1 MCSSDLLRLVKG
13 SHIVV
18 PRLYEGEHAF
28 ILQHSDRRV
37 IFVIPYEGDY
47 TLIGTTDVPYS
58 GDPTVAGISADET
71 AYLCAAVGRY
81 FTRTLTATD
90 VVWSFAGV
98 RPLYDDGSADA
109 SEVTR
114 DYVLE
119 VDGADSRAPVLSVF
133 GGKLTTYRKLA
144 EQALERI
151 APFFPGLKPP
161 WTARTPLPGGDMRGG
176 FDAFAADAARTYTW
190 LPTRDLMALA
200 RRHGTRLDMVLDD
213 ASSIADLGQP
223 FGAGQIGRAHV

>member
-1 MCSSDLLRLVKG
+1 MCSSDL
-13 SHIVV
+13 
-18 PRLYEGEHAF
+18 
-28 ILQHSDRRV
+28 
-37 IFVIPYEGDY
+37 
-47 TLIGTTDVPYS
+47 
-58 GDPTVAGISADET
+58 
-71 AYLCAAVGRY
+71 
-81 FTRTLTATD
+81 
-90 VVWSFAGV
+90 WSFAGV

-223 FGAGQIGRAHV
+223 FGAGLYSREVDFFVAHEWARGTDDILYRRTKAGLHMTQAQRDAVASYLGRTSARAVSSSIRGR